1 MKGCRLMRGVQG
13 TSELTVGT
21 MMNMST
27 HKRFFAL
34 VALSNN
40 FVLVTGGRSAEWQLL
55 KKVERMDI
63 SKNKWTDFPEMTVA
77 RECHSSCFLDE
88 AVYSICGFDQKNVPL
103 SSIERIR
110 LDSRSG

>member
-1 MKGCRLMRGVQG
+1 MRGVQG

-40 FVLVTGGRSAEWQLL
+40 LVLVTGGRSAEW
-55 KKVERMDI
+55 
-63 SKNKWTDFPEMTVA
+63 
-77 RECHSSCFLDE
+77 
-88 AVYSICGFDQKNVPL
+88 
-103 SSIERIR
+103 
-110 LDSRSG
+110 